1 MNEIYANAI
10 KTKRAF
16 IHFDMI
22 QHFSWNVI
30 GDNNYEL
37 KIYSQAGYI
46 IENFNKSFF
55 EYFLKLYKEYKNV
68 GEQQ

>member
-1 MNEIYANAI
+1 MIEIYRNAI

-22 QHFSWNVI
+22 QHYSWNVI
-30 GDNNYEL
+30 GDDCYEV

-46 IENFNKSFF
+46 IEDFNKPFF
-55 EYFLKLYKEYKNV
+55 EYFAKLYKEYKEV
-68 GEQQ
+68 GEQI

>member
-22 QHFSWNVI
+22 QHFSWNII

>member
-22 QHFSWNVI
+22 QHFSWNII

-55 EYFLKLYKEYKNV
+55 EYFLKLYKEYKEV
-68 GEQQ
+68 GEQI

>member
-22 QHFSWNVI
+22 QHFSWNII

-46 IENFNKSFF
+46 IENFMKTSGWLI
-55 EYFLKLYKEYKNV
+55 YQRLISL
-68 GEQQ
+68 Q